1 MANERFFNW
10 SLAKRK
16 GLMWFLAI
24 VITLASAVYQRMTG
38 PTYPVKGR
46 MNIEG
51 AVVKYKF
58 LRSENVGTDAPVVVV
73 APDTQLS
80 GYVRFKRYKSHDEW
94 SQIPLRREGDK
105 LIAHLP
111 HQPAAGKIIYEVAL
125 KKNGN
130 TYVLTHKEPV
140 IIRYKG
146 AVPWYAL
153 FPHVFFMFMGML
165 FSNRAAL
172 EALDPE
178 GQFKKYLYWTIGFF
192 FIGGLLLG
200 PLVQKFAFDAFWT
213 GVPFGYDLT
222 DNKTLI
228 AAIGWAIAWWKNRGE
243 RQSRKWIFIA
253 AVLMLA
259 VYLIPHSVLGSEI
272 DYTKLEGTIPQR

>member
-1 MANERFFNW
+1 MAEERFFNW
-10 SLAKRK
+10 SLARRK

-38 PTYPVKGR
+38 PTYPVKGQLE
-46 MNIEG
+46 IDG
-51 AVVKYKF
+51 QPVKFKF
-58 LRSENVGTDAPVVVV
+58 LRSENVGTDAPVVVF

-94 SQIPLRREGDK
+94 SQIPLQREGER
-105 LIAHLP
+105 LVANLP
-111 HQPAAGKIIYEVAL
+111 QQPAAGKLIYEVAL
-125 KKNGN
+125 EKDGK
-130 TYVLTHKEPV
+130 TYVLTHREPV
-140 IIRYKG
+140 ILRYKG
-146 AVPWYAL
+146 AVPPYIL
-153 FPHVFFMFMGML
+153 IPHIFFMFMGML

-172 EALDPE
+172 EALDE
-178 GQFKKYLYWTIGFF
+178 RGKFKRYLYWTIGFF
-192 FIGGLLLG
+192 FIGGLVLA
-200 PLVQKFAFDAFWT
+200 PIVQKFAFDAFWT

-228 AAIGWAIAWWKNRGE
+228 AAIGWAIAWWNNRGE

-253 AVLMLA
+253 ALLMLA

-272 DYTKLEGTIPQR
+272 DYTKLEGTIPQQ